1 AKRADA
7 RAGALTN
14 DVREKIR
21 FIMVLVS
28 LRFGFIFYNVVGQTI
43 FPPRYKY
50 YIARPIIKNNE

>member
-43 FPPRYKY
+43 LSPRYAY
-50 YIARPIIKNNE
+50 YIACPIIKNNE